1 MALTM
6 AEAGKLTQDM
16 LVAGVVETVVKE
28 SVILKYLPWM
38 TITGSALTYN
48 QEAAL
53 ASAEFYTV
61 GDTWTEGTPTF
72 NQRTA
77 TLKIMGGDAD
87 VDNFLSRTYADPNNL
102 EATIVAAKAKATA
115 YSFADAFF
123 NGDSV
128 ANPKQFD
135 GLARLITDA
144 SQSLSLGANGGQLT
158 LDKMDELLDA
168 VKPGRPSVIFMSKR
182 SRRKL
187 SSLRRASGAVLETGV
202 DQFGQHVTY
211 YDGIPVEVDDNIS
224 DAETVGTSTNAS
236 TIYAAKFG
244 FQDGLLGIDNGRLQ
258 VERLGSLETKDATRT
273 RIKWYVSLVLFRQAA
288 AAKLSGVLP

>member
-6 AEAGKLTQDM
+6 AEAQKLTQDM

-28 SVILKYLPWM
+28 SSVLKYLPWM
-38 TITGSALTYN
+38 TIVGSGLTYN

-53 ASAEFYTV
+53 GTAAFYGV
-61 GDTWTEGTPTF
+61 GDVWTEDTPTF

-87 VDNFLSRTYADPNNL
+87 VDNFLGRTYASPNDL
-102 EATIVAAKAKATA
+102 EATVVAAKAKATA
-115 YSFADAFF
+115 YAFGDAFF
-123 NGDSV
+123 NGDGG

-135 GLARLITDA
+135 GLEKLITDA

-168 VKPGRPSVIFMSKR
+168 VKPGRPDVIFMSKR

-187 SSLRRASGAVLETGV
+187 SSLRRSSGAVLETGV

-211 YDGIPVEVDDNIS
+211 YDGIPVETDDNIS
-224 DAETVGTSTNAS
+224 DAQVVGTSTNAS
-236 TIYAAKFG
+236 TIYAVKFG
-244 FQDGLLGIDNGRLQ
+244 FQSGLMRIDDGGLQ

>member
-1 MALTM
+1 M
-6 AEAGKLTQDM
+6 
-16 LVAGVVETVVKE
+16 
-28 SVILKYLPWM
+28 
-38 TITGSALTYN
+38 
-48 QEAAL
+48 
-53 ASAEFYTV
+53 
-61 GDTWTEGTPTF
+61 
-72 NQRTA
+72 
-77 TLKIMGGDAD
+77 
-87 VDNFLSRTYADPNNL
+87 
-102 EATIVAAKAKATA
+102 
-115 YSFADAFF
+115 
-123 NGDSV
+123 

-135 GLARLITDA
+135 GLGRLITDA

-211 YDGIPVEVDDNIS
+211 YDGIPVETDDNIS
-224 DAETVGTSTNAS
+224 DAQTVGTSTNTS
-236 TIYAAKFG
+236 TIYAVKLG
-244 FQDGLLGIDNGRLQ
+244 FQSGLMGIDNGGVQ

-288 AAKLSGVLP
+288 AAKLTGVLP

>member
-6 AEAGKLTQDM
+6 AEAAKLTQDM

-28 SVILKYLPWM
+28 SAILKYLPWM

-53 ASAEFYTV
+53 ASAAFYAV
-61 GDTWTEGTPTF
+61 GDTWTESTPTF

-77 TLKIMGGDAD
+77 TLKVMGGDAD
-87 VDNFLSRTYADPNNL
+87 VDNFLGRTYADPNDL
-102 EATIVAAKAKATA
+102 EATVVAAKAKAPA
-115 YSFADAFF
+115 YAFADAFF
-123 NGDSV
+123 SGDSV

-135 GLARLITDA
+135 GLEKLITDA

-158 LDKMDELLDA
+158 LDKLDELLDT
-168 VKPGRPSVIFMSKR
+168 VTPGRPDVIFMSKR
-182 SRRKL
+182 TRRKL
-187 SSLRRASGAVLETGV
+187 SSLRRSSGAMLETGV

-211 YDGIPVEVDDNIS
+211 YDGIPVETDDNIS
-224 DAETVGTSTNAS
+224 DAQTVGTSTNCS
-236 TIYAAKFG
+236 SMYAVKFG
-244 FQDGLLGIDNGRLQ
+244 FQDGLLGIDNGGLQ

-273 RIKWYVSLVLFRQAA
+273 RIKWYVSLVLFRQGA
-288 AAKLSGVLP
+288 AAKLTGILP